1 MRRKSTIHGSDKREE
16 SSLVGSIYQAIEF
29 DDTVELDLLV
39 SIAIVIRFPFTFLRI
54 EKLSSVDECGS

>member
-1 MRRKSTIHGSDKREE
+1 M
-16 SSLVGSIYQAIEF
+16 GSIYQAIEF

>member
-39 SIAIVIRFPFTFLRI
+39 SIAIVIRFPFTFKSNSRN
-54 EKLSSVDECGS
+54 